1 MTSEHAGA
9 RVDLVVVDVGPV
21 QLSHTAGLIDGGAS
35 VQGATVVEE
44 HKIARPE
51 RVAHLEL
58 VGAGEL
64 AESAQGRIRTGW
76 SAIGMSGKPRTG

>member
-1 MTSEHAGA
+1 MTGARGA

-58 VGAGEL
+58 VEPASRL
-64 AESAQGRIRTGW
+64 NRRRAA
-76 SAIGMSGKPRTG
+76 